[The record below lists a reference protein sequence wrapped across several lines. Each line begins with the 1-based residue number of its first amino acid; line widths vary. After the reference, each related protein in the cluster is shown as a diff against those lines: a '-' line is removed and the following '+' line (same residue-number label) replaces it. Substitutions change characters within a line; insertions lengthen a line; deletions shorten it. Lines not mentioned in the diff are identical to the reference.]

1 MRFLINFF
9 RKLWRALD
17 VFRRVLHLLL
27 LLLIFGVIAGAMSRS
42 APTLPSSGALL
53 IRPAGN
59 IVEQLSGEPLQRA
72 LNEAQGQ
79 AAPETLLWDITE
91 AIRSGAKDQR
101 VKALLIDTNDMGG
114 AGQAKLEEI
123 AAAIV
128 EFKKSGKKVVASGA
142 SFDQSS
148 YYLAA
153 QADEIYLDPQGTLL
167 LTGYGRYTPYL
178 KDALDKLNVDV
189 HLYRAGKYKSAAE
202 MFTRRD
208 MSAED
213 REATLAYLNALWT
226 GYRNAVGKARH
237 QSPEQISAYVEQL
250 GTSAT
255 AAKGD
260 FAALAKSAGLITDIK
275 SDAQVARRM
284 TELVGADAGADDPD
298 AFAALPMADYLKQE
312 RIEKKLQRS
321 KGSAVGVVVASGDI
335 AEGDQPPGTIGG
347 VTTSKQLRR
356 ARLDEDIKAV
366 VLRVDSPGGSVFAS
380 EQIYREVQA
389 LKAGGKTV
397 VVSMGDY
404 AASGGYYIAAPADEI
419 IASPNTVTGSIG
431 VFGVFPTVDRSLE
444 KLGVHSDGVGTTPLA
459 GALTM
464 IRPVS
469 PLVDQLIQ
477 ASIDHTYE
485 QFLQHVASGRDKT
498 RDQIDAIA
506 QGRVWAGTD
515 ALRLGLVD
523 RLGTYQDALNSAARR
538 AGLGTDYRIKA
549 IEPELSFTERL
560 LLRMETRAALWAR
573 SMAPQLYASNERSAS
588 LSRWALRLQPA
599 EAELARIEGFA
610 HSRQGVVYC
619 FCGAH

>member
-9 RKLWRALD
+9 RKLWHALD

-27 LLLIFGVIAGAMSRS
+27 LLLIFGVIAGALSRS
-42 APTLPSSGALL
+42 APALPATGALL

-72 LNEAQGQ
+72 ISEAQGQ

-91 AIRSGAKDQR
+91 AIRAGAKDQR
-101 VKALLIDTNDMGG
+101 VKALLIDSNDMGG

-123 AAAIV
+123 AAAIA
-128 EFKKSGKKVVASGA
+128 EFKQSGKKVVASGA

-153 QADEIYLDPQGTLL
+153 QADEIYLDPQGAVL

-178 KDALDKLNVDV
+178 KDALDKLAVDV

-202 MFTRRD
+202 IYTRRD

-213 REATLAYLNALWT
+213 REETLVYLNALWN
-226 GYRNAVGKARH
+226 GYRNSVGKARNK
-237 QSPEQISAYVEQL
+237 SPADISAYVAQM
-250 GTSAT
+250 GANAT
-255 AAKGD
+255 ALKGD
-260 FAALAKSAGLITDIK
+260 FAALAKSAGLVTDIK
-275 SDAQVARRM
+275 TDAQVARRM
-284 TELVGADAGADDPD
+284 TELVGKDDAADDPD
-298 AFAALPMADYLKQE
+298 AFAVLPMDDYLKQL
-312 RIEKKLQRS
+312 RIEKRLQRS
-321 KGSAVGVVVASGDI
+321 KGSAVGVVIASGEIVD
-335 AEGDQPPGTIGG
+335 GDQPPGTIGG
-347 VTTSKQLRR
+347 ATTSEQLRR
-356 ARLDEDIKAV
+356 ARLDADIEAV

-389 LKAGGKTV
+389 LKGAGKMV

-419 IASPNTVTGSIG
+419 IASPNTITGSIG
-431 VFGVFPTVDRSLE
+431 VFGVFPTVDRSLA
-444 KLGVHSDGVGTTPLA
+444 KLGVHSDGVGTTPLS

-477 ASIDHTYE
+477 SGIDHTYE
-485 QFLQHVASGRDKT
+485 QFLQHVAKGRDKT
-498 RDQIDAIA
+498 RDEIDAIA

-523 RLGTYQDALNSAARR
+523 RMGNFQDALNSAARR

-560 LLRMETRAALWAR
+560 LLRMETRITLWVRAV
-573 SMAPQLYASNERSAS
+573 APRLYTGSDSFGS
-588 LSRWALRLQPA
+588 LSRWAARLQPA
-599 EAELARIEGFA
+599 EAELARIERFA
-610 HSRQGVVYC
+610 HSGHGVIYC